1 MNGDSPS
8 SFGLP
13 RASRWNQGLDEFL
26 IVDGYAEPMRN
37 HLEGELLAFLKGR
50 KAAFREFAQ
59 PLFAELLESYF
70 FLIFSIGDDV
80 DDR

>member
-1 MNGDSPS
+1 
-8 SFGLP
+8 
-13 RASRWNQGLDEFL
+13 
-26 IVDGYAEPMRN
+26 MRN

-59 PLFAELLESYF
+59 LLFAELLKSYF